1 MTMKRRLIAVYIII
15 LLFLGSCGEKGG
27 QKEAS
32 LHVTDLIAQLAK
44 HDAVEESPGM
54 TAVPKILGNE
64 TTKRIIKHGDNAVPE
79 LLKALNSGDPN
90 IVIYSA
96 FCLGEIGSP
105 EAVPEMQKLVN
116 RLSKEVEAYDK
127 EKQRLTYGNKTMA
140 IITTTRTAIRKIEKS
155 LKQR

>member
-1 MTMKRRLIAVYIII
+1 MSKRNWLGVVCFLI
-15 LLFLGSCGEKGG
+15 LTFLCSCSDNKDEKEVSM
-27 QKEAS
+27 QVS
-32 LHVTDLIAQLAK
+32 DLIAQLAK
-44 HDAVEESPGM
+44 HDAVEESPSM
-54 TAVPKILGNE
+54 TAVPQILGNE

-79 LLKALNSGDPN
+79 LLKALNSDDPN

-116 RLSKEVEAYDK
+116 RLSQEVEAYEK
-127 EKQRLTYGNKTMA
+127 EKQALTYANWTMA
-140 IITTTRTAIRKIEKS
+140 IMTTTRTAIRKIEKS